1 MIKMKRFNAWIA
13 ALLLTQFV
21 LVHLNIAAQ
30 EKLTLLGNR
39 FLTFST
45 VVRVNQIETSR
56 DQFHGTDESGI
67 HSPEGAR
74 KFRET
79 IENSWPGARIT
90 WSFSWL
96 ALKDQRQKQLSISR
110 QMEEMRLRKKKE
122 AEDKMQ
128 QEVDFNFSERDEIS
142 VKEKLRTSSMKYD
155 RYAAGAVALGN
166 LDMHSP
172 SLFS

>member
-1 MIKMKRFNAWIA
+1 M
-13 ALLLTQFV
+13 
-21 LVHLNIAAQ
+21 
-30 EKLTLLGNR
+30 
-39 FLTFST
+39 
-45 VVRVNQIETSR
+45 
-56 DQFHGTDESGI
+56 
-67 HSPEGAR
+67 
-74 KFRET
+74 
-79 IENSWPGARIT
+79 
-90 WSFSWL
+90 
-96 ALKDQRQKQLSISR
+96 KDQRQKQLSISR

-166 LDMHSP
+166 LIMHSP